1 MPLKSLLIGLIL
13 FCCAHLH
20 TLAQDRQLFRV
31 YEDNDFIN
39 VIGKGTDKGYTNGT
53 RLDYFYTKD
62 HPSRFFMDR
71 WFPLAGDGTVNT
83 FSYSLMQV
91 MLVPTDISKPQPD
104 KNDWPYSG
112 ALLLSHGLSSFNPK
126 DRWSLESTITAGV
139 IGPLSLAEQTQTLV
153 HRLVGVTKPMG
164 WKYQMPNDVLLN
176 IDVQVEKMIWQKN
189 RFFECIGGG
198 QVQVGTMLDGG
209 DLHVLLRVGKMQPY
223 FSGYIT
229 HFATAKGYRHRLQY
243 YFFLRPAVQ
252 WWSFNAL
259 LQGGLF
265 SGRSSYYAGIDS
277 KGQSPALKKVT
288 TTVDAGVVLA
298 LGNVSFSLIQKE
310 LSPSI
315 HDVSDQ
321 TVGNIS
327 LTYSW

>member
-1 MPLKSLLIGLIL
+1 MSLRSLLIGLNL
-13 FCCAHLH
+13 FCCAHSPALS
-20 TLAQDRQLFRV
+20 QDRRLFRL

-39 VIGKGTDKGYTNGT
+39 IAGKGTDKGYTNGT

-71 WFPLAGDGTVNT
+71 WFPLAGDGTVNA
-83 FSYSLMQV
+83 FSYSFMQV

-112 ALLLSHGLSSFNPK
+112 ALVLSHGLSSFNPK
-126 DRWSLESTITAGV
+126 EHWSLESTITAGV
-139 IGPLSLAEQTQTLV
+139 IGPLSLAEQLQTLV
-153 HRLVGVTKPMG
+153 HRVIGYTKPMG

-176 IDVQVEKMIWQKN
+176 IDVQCEKMIWQKN
-189 RFFECIGGG
+189 KVFECIGGG
-198 QVQVGTMLDGG
+198 QVQVGTMQDGG
-209 DLHVLLRVGKMQPY
+209 DLHLLLRVGKMQPW

-229 HFATAKGYRHRLQY
+229 HFAMARGNGHRLQY
-243 YFFLRPAVQ
+243 YFFVKPAVQ

-259 LQGGLF
+259 LQGGFF
-265 SGRSSYYAGIDS
+265 SGKSNYYAGVDS

-288 TTVDAGVVLA
+288 VAVDAGFVLV

-310 LSPSI
+310 LSPAI
-315 HDVSDQ
+315 HNVSDQ

>member
-1 MPLKSLLIGLIL
+1 MPLKSLIIGFIL
-13 FCCAHLH
+13 FCCADFHALS
-20 TLAQDRQLFRV
+20 QDRHLVRV

-39 VIGKGTDKGYTNGT
+39 ITGKGTDKGYTNGT

-62 HPSRFFMDR
+62 HPSHFFIDR
-71 WFPLAGDGTVNT
+71 WFPLAGDGAVNA

-91 MLVPTDISKPQPD
+91 MLVPTDISRSQPD

-126 DRWSLESTITAGV
+126 DQWSLVSTITAGV
-139 IGPLSLAEQTQTLV
+139 IGPLSLAEQTQSLV
-153 HRLVGVTKPMG
+153 HRMVGAAKPMG

-209 DLHVLLRVGKMQPY
+209 DLHLLLRVGKMQPY
-223 FSGYIT
+223 FSGYINS
-229 HFATAKGYRHRLQY
+229 FATAKGNRHRLQY
-243 YFFLRPAVQ
+243 YFFVRPAVQ

-277 KGQSPALKKVT
+277 KGQSPGLKEVT
-288 TTVDAGVVLA
+288 AAVDAGVVLV
-298 LGNVSFSLIQKE
+298 LGSVSLSLIQKE
-310 LSPSI
+310 LTPSI
-315 HDVSDQ
+315 HDVSNQ